1 MRANLILAIS
11 LISFAI
17 ILSGCTKE
25 AERSFPRLLTLEAT
39 NISGEGATL
48 NAMISNLKENGLSP
62 NCGFIIYSGGPSS
75 LKTMGVLEAE
85 PDMKTGS
92 FHARAET
99 GMKDGDEYW
108 YTAFVDDG
116 TTTVIGN
123 VLSFRSRGGKA
134 ASIIEMEPKKG
145 NLSDTVLL
153 RLSGTIGGL
162 SGLTVLFD
170 NKAALI
176 VDFINDEL
184 RVIVPSNLSIK
195 ENSVSITTGGTTNVF
210 ATKFE
215 LIVPEITDFQPNEAF
230 PGETITINGLN
241 FDPIASRNVVKFNG
255 VIATVVSS
263 TSTQLKVIAPNL
275 EGVDCQISVTIGTLV
290 GVADGVIKI
299 KNLPTPLIT
308 DFYPAEVYPGEIVTI
323 NGLYFD
329 IDPVRNIVKIN
340 NTIAQIVTSTYNQIR
355 VLAPDIQGASCQI
368 SITVGARVGV
378 ASGLL
383 KILSWPVYWTRMND
397 HPGDRIYRMGSFV
410 IGNYGYTGLGAKVY
424 HNYNLKFWRYD
435 YTGDSWQE
443 VAPFPGVTRV
453 SPVGFAAGGKGYIVG
468 GSTLDNQSGQALR
481 DFYEFNPGTNSWTRL
496 SDYPG
501 NIHNAF
507 FGWAEVVNGKAYI
520 ALSTQDF
527 YSYVPS
533 TDQWT
538 KLSNPPVQLYSS
550 GTTFVAGDIIYVVGG
565 FDISSYDKREV
576 WAYNTVDGTWTRKSD
591 FPGEPRRAAVGF
603 GVDGKYYVG
612 LGFRLLPVSTVY
624 RDFWKYD
631 PQDNLWSNT
640 PDFAGAARSTS
651 FCLVI
656 NNMAYIGAGYLSSN
670 YLANDVYR
678 FNPSP
683 QK

>member
-48 NAMISNLKENGLSP
+48 NAMISNLKEDGLSP

-215 LIVPEITDFQPNEAF
+215 LIVPEIIDFQPNEVY
-230 PGETITINGLN
+230 PGETVTINGVN
-241 FDPIASRNVVKFNG
+241 FDPILSRNVVKFNG
-255 VIATVVSS
+255 LTATVVSS

-275 EGVDCQISVTIGTLV
+275 EGVDCQISVALGARIGL
-290 GVADGVIKI
+290 ADGLIKI
-299 KNLPTPLIT
+299 KNLPVPVIT
-308 DFYPAEVYPGEIVTI
+308 DFAPAEAYPGEIVAI
-323 NGLYFD
+323 NGLYFNT
-329 IDPVRNIVKIN
+329 DPSLNTVKFN
-340 NTIAQIVTSTYNQIR
+340 NTIAQIISSSFSQLQVI
-355 VLAPDIQGASCQI
+355 APNLQGVECQI
-368 SITVGARVGV
+368 SVTVGTRVGV
-378 ASGLL
+378 ANGLL
-383 KILSWPVYWTRMND
+383 KILNWPVYWTRMND
-397 HPGDRIYRMGSFV
+397 HPGGEIYRMGSFV
-410 IGNYGYTGLGAKVY
+410 IGDYGYTGLGSTVF
-424 HNYNLKFWRYD
+424 HNYNLKFWRYNS
-435 YTGDSWQE
+435 TNDSWLE
-443 VAPFPGVTRV
+443 VAPFPGSTRV
-453 SPVGFAAGGKGYIVG
+453 SPIGFAVGEKGYIVG
-468 GSTLDNQSGQALR
+468 GASLDNQSGVALR
-481 DFYEFNPGTNSWTRL
+481 DVYEYNPGNNTWIQLAN
-496 SDYPG
+496 YPG
-501 NIHNAF
+501 TLQNNYI
-507 FGWAEVVNGKAYI
+507 GWAEVVADRAFITFG
-520 ALSTQDF
+520 SQDF
-527 YSYVPS
+527 YSYTPS
-533 TDQWT
+533 TGIWT
-538 KLSNPPVQLYSS
+538 KLTNPPGQLFSHCS
-550 GTTFVAGDIIYVVGG
+550 TFVIGNMIYVIGG
-565 FDISSYDKREV
+565 IDNSISYKREV
-576 WAYNTVDGTWTRKSD
+576 WAYNTSLNSWTRKND
-591 FPGEPRRAAVGF
+591 FPGDLRRAGVGF
-603 GVDGKYYVG
+603 GADGQYYFG
-612 LGFRLLPVSTVY
+612 LGIYGTSQVFKDLWRYDHQFDVWVRL
-624 RDFWKYD
+624 
-631 PQDNLWSNT
+631 
-640 PDFAGAARSTS
+640 PDYAGAARGAT
-651 FCLVI
+651 FCMVL
-656 NNMAYIGAGYLSSN
+656 NQRAYIGTGFLGTNSIAK
-670 YLANDVYR
+670 DIYR
-678 FNPSP
+678 FNPTG
-683 QK
+683 Q